1 MIVKLNVFLVFLF
14 FMFDSN
20 LQLCV
25 LGFCRSKLLDIINKA
40 SVQSVPEKKD
50 NVEMSDDSASN
61 FEATPRRLRMNLK
74 TRQKSKKVSKLLKT
88 DVITNPA
95 SPP

>member
-1 MIVKLNVFLVFLF
+1 
-14 FMFDSN
+14 
-20 LQLCV
+20 
-25 LGFCRSKLLDIINKA
+25 
-40 SVQSVPEKKD
+40 
-50 NVEMSDDSASN
+50 MSDDSASN